1 MFRKLLDVEFINQ
14 IRKSNENYD
23 YKEKRVNSFKN
34 IKNRIKN
41 TFKSKD
47 KPPEK

>member
-1 MFRKLLDVEFINQ
+1 MFRKLLDIEFINQ

-23 YKEKRVNSFKN
+23 YKEKKMNSFKN

-41 TFKSKD
+41 AFTTKH